1 MQMKFLAKKRRS
13 NMKTTST
20 FNKGSVN
27 YSNGRFFNIFV
38 HVGLIL
44 NVIFAI
50 WLLITST
57 T

>member
-1 MQMKFLAKKRRS
+1 
-13 NMKTTST
+13 MKTTST

-27 YSNGRFFNIFV
+27 YRNGRFFNIFV